1 MPDESCRT
9 CGGELILHSKC
20 LECRKA
26 TQRICAIC
34 HTVTEQEYHQN
45 CLPVESLKAGN
56 GMQIDITPISKSIYK
71 TENRHHVD
79 INLSLPNLLLV
90 FNIVGFFILGFA
102 TANYFDPYQSH
113 TIDAQIMASDLPA
126 QNILLTNNSVLNI
139 YENCLGYGKG
149 ESITISCPTDKGYV
163 YKTTLAMPHDLIT
176 KLEMTNFSIRSISI
190 SENSDGSVI
199 LEYQKNLYPTSF
211 FT

>member
-9 CGGELILHSKC
+9 CGGELILYSKC
-20 LECRKA
+20 SECRKA
-26 TQRICAIC
+26 TQRICTIC
-34 HTVTEQEYHQN
+34 HTMTEQEYHQN
-45 CLPVESLKAGN
+45 CLHIESLKVEN
-56 GMQIDITPISKSIYK
+56 GMQIDIMPTSKSDYK
-71 TENRHHVD
+71 SENSRY
-79 INLSLPNLLLV
+79 INIDFSLPNLLLV
-90 FNIVGFFILGFA
+90 FNIVGFFVLGFA
-102 TANYFDPYQSH
+102 TANYFDLYQGH
-113 TIDAQIMASDLPA
+113 TIDAQIMTSDLST

-149 ESITISCPTDKGYV
+149 ESISITCPTDKGYV
-163 YKTTLAMPHDLIT
+163 YKTILAMPHDLTT
-176 KLEMTNFSIRSISI
+176 KLAMTDFSIRSISI